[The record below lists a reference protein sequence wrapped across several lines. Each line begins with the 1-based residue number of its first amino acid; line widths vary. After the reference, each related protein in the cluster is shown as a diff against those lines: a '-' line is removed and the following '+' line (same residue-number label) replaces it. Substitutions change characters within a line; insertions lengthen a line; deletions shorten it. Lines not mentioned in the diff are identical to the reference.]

1 MLMSTLE
8 LTKTYGDNRACDRIC
23 LSLEEGQVFG
33 LLGPNGAGKST
44 LVKMLLGLVWP
55 SSGQALIKGRP
66 VDNPDIKKT
75 IGYLPELFRLYEW
88 LSARDLLAFYARS
101 YGLAHREQPAAIA
114 EALELVGLRGRE
126 NEKIRA
132 YSKGMQQRLALAG
145 AILHHPD
152 LLFLDEPTSALD
164 PIGRRDIRDL
174 ISVLKDRGTT
184 IFLNSHLLSEVE
196 MTCTHLGFISRG
208 KLIAQGE
215 MSDFLQDSHELSI
228 EMEDFD
234 PELLAGW
241 NYEQHVVELSAE
253 KIILTVENKEEI
265 PAIISSLVHCGVRI
279 YRVDAKSRGLE
290 EVFLDLIE
298 YRGETDSINA

>member
-1 MLMSTLE
+1 MLMTTRE
-8 LTKTYGDNRACDRIC
+8 LTKKYGDNLACDRIC

-55 SSGQALIKGRP
+55 SSGHALIKGLP
-66 VDNPDIKKT
+66 VNHPDIKKT

-88 LSARDLLAFYARS
+88 LTARELLAFSARS
-101 YGLAHREQPAAIA
+101 YDLTNREQPAAIA

-126 NEKIRA
+126 KEKIQG

-164 PIGRRDIRDL
+164 PIGRRNIRDL
-174 ISVLKDRGTT
+174 ISLLKDRGTT

-208 KLIAQGE
+208 KLIAEGE
-215 MSDFLQDSHELSI
+215 IGDFLQDSHEVSI
-228 EMEDFD
+228 EMEHYD
-234 PELLAGW
+234 PDLMSGW
-241 NYEQHVVELSAE
+241 NYEHNVVELSAD
-253 KIILTVENKEEI
+253 KIILTVENKSEI
-265 PAIISSLVHCGVRI
+265 PAIISCLVQYGVRI
-279 YRVDAKSRGLE
+279 YRVDAKNRGLE

-298 YRGETDSINA
+298 DRGETGSINA